1 MHFLETHI
9 IGDPTYRFANTG
21 DSRLDLNKILVKEKK
36 NVALWHRML
45 KHPLP
50 DVQAMA
56 LRKLFENQDKGLDLL
71 LQSVYRSSPYGVV
84 RMECLKL
91 LYEMNSPV
99 LFEILPLAVDDSY
112 ELVRS
117 LLNDR
122 LSARVNYQAREAAG
136 LLNPDKMLAEI
147 QKQTTEGAYWVDET
161 DLLKALTT
169 LIQRGAASWENNI
182 AVVLNKTSKAK
193 DKRFEIGRHRNQNYA
208 RSVEP
213 LITFMLDASQDM
225 DLRIRTVEALSW
237 YNHSVKRPEIIAACE
252 KLIAANENSRLVD
265 EAVKTKNRLID

>member
-1 MHFLETHI
+1 
-9 IGDPTYRFANTG
+9 
-21 DSRLDLNKILVKEKK
+21 
-36 NVALWHRML
+36 
-45 KHPLP
+45 
-50 DVQAMA
+50 
-56 LRKLFENQDKGLDLL
+56 
-71 LQSVYRSSPYGVV
+71 
-84 RMECLKL
+84 
-91 LYEMNSPV
+91 
-99 LFEILPLAVDDSY
+99 
-112 ELVRS
+112 
-117 LLNDR
+117 
-122 LSARVNYQAREAAG
+122 
-136 LLNPDKMLAEI
+136 MLAGI
-147 QKQTTEGAYWVDET
+147 QKRTTEGEYWVDET